1 MNPLNKNLNMK
12 KIMTA
17 ALLFAATFFSSCL
30 DEHIDPM
37 DLSLKVG
44 NIYCENGAIYPYDY
58 YVMQDSP
65 AAGVVTS
72 VGGKDDGYRALVVA
86 LDDAGPM
93 HYLNDTKSA
102 IQGVSSDLTTFDG
115 KENTA
120 SLLLAV
126 VNDSTLIPGSAILCS
141 TYLAGGAATWH
152 LPSVAEFRSVADNY
166 AAVSTS
172 LDKVKAQPL
181 GNRYQ
186 TSTMD
191 GTSSNNAKLYNYLIE
206 LPKGNVSS
214 VMRTESHPVRP
225 FLILK

>member
-1 MNPLNKNLNMK
+1 MK
-12 KIMTA
+12 KIFTA
-17 ALLFAATFFSSCL
+17 ALLLVATLFSSCL
-30 DEHIDPM
+30 DEHIDPV

-44 NIYCENGAIYPYDY
+44 NIYCEDGSIYPYDY

-72 VGGKDDGYRALVVA
+72 VGSKEDGYRALVVA
-86 LDDAGPM
+86 LDDAG
-93 HYLNDTKSA
+93 YESFLNQTISE
-102 IQGVSSDLTTFDG
+102 IQGVSSKLDTFDG

-120 SLLLAV
+120 SLLYAV
-126 VNDSTLIPGSAILCS
+126 VNDSTLVPGSAILCS
-141 TYLAGGAATWH
+141 TYMAGGAATWH
-152 LPSVAEFRSVADNY
+152 LPSVAEFRTVADNY
-166 AAVSTS
+166 AVVTRS

-186 TSTMD
+186 TSTVD
-191 GTSSNNAKLYNYLIE
+191 ATSSNNSKLYNYLIE

-214 VMRTESHPVRP
+214 VMRTESHPIRS